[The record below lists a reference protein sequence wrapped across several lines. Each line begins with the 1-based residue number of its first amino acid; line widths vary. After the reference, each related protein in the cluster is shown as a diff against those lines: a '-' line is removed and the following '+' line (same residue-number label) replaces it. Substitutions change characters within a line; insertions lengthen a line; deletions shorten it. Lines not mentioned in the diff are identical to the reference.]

1 MGEQVQHPANHGKRL
16 RLVRATYWFTK
27 HWLSLFVV
35 IFGLYNL
42 LPFTAPV
49 MMRLG
54 WSSLGSVIY
63 DLYGTQ
69 CHQMAQRSF
78 FLFGER
84 LMYNMNELPLKL
96 TGNSLND
103 TLALRNFRG
112 NENLGWKVAWS
123 DRMVYMYGVLWVV
136 SVVYGLASRER
147 ATKPVRVW
155 IFIALLL
162 PLGID
167 GLTHFVSDTGGLAT
181 GFRYDND
188 WLAAVTN
195 NSFPASFYQGDALGS
210 FNSIMRFVTGVL
222 FAIGTGGLLLPLLD
236 QEMRRIEAT
245 LIRKLTR
252 YGTRIG
258 SAVESGL

>member
-54 WSSLGSVIY
+54 WSSLSSVIY

-84 LMYNMNELPLKL
+84 PMYKLDELPLTL

-103 TLALRNFRG
+103 TLALRGFRG
-112 NENLGWKVAWS
+112 SETLGWKVAWS
-123 DRMVYMYGVLWVV
+123 DRMVYMYGGLWVV
-136 SVVYGLASRER
+136 SVIYGLTSRER
-147 ATKPVRVW
+147 ATKPVRIW

-167 GLTHFVSDTGGLAT
+167 GLTHFVSDTSGLAA
-181 GFRYDND
+181 GFRYDNR
-188 WLAAVTN
+188 WLAALTN
-195 NSFPASFYQGDALGS
+195 YSLPTDFYQGDALGS
-210 FNSIMRFVTGVL
+210 FNSTMRFITGVL
-222 FAIGTGGLLLPLLD
+222 FAVGTGKLLLPLLD
-236 QEMRRIEAT
+236 QEMRRSQAV
-245 LIRKLTR
+245 LKHKLMG
-252 YGTRIG
+252 YQARIG
-258 SAVESGL
+258 SALESGL

>member
-42 LPFTAPV
+42 LPFTAPM

-54 WSSLGSVIY
+54 WYSLGSVIY

-84 LMYNMNELPLKL
+84 LMYNLNELPLTL

-103 TLALRNFRG
+103 TLALRGFRG
-112 NENLGWKVAWS
+112 SDTLGWKVAWS
-123 DRMVYMYGVLWVV
+123 DRMVYMYGSLWAV
-136 SVVYGLASRER
+136 SGIYWLLSRYQLR
-147 ATKPVRVW
+147 KPIRIW
-155 IFIALLL
+155 IFIVLLMPLAL
-162 PLGID
+162 D
-167 GLTHFVSDTGGLAT
+167 GLTHLLSDTNGLAA
-181 GFRYDND
+181 GFRYDNR

-210 FNSIMRFVTGVL
+210 FNSMMRFITGVL
-222 FAIGTGGLLLPLLD
+222 FAVGTGGLLLPLLD
-236 QEMRRIEAT
+236 QEMRRSQAV
-245 LIRKLTR
+245 LKHKLTR
-252 YGTRIG
+252 YQARIG
-258 SAVESGL
+258 SALEVAL